1 MRSFLE
7 IWYFSW
13 KHDTF
18 PLNLRPL
25 VMYLR
30 CSFQFGALTN
40 TLWNLPDY
48 VEMISVVFETSRLSL
63 RAFMMHLWNFLIYL
77 NPSYMTETLLVLS
90 MTLPEIIETLPY
102 HMASPIVQLVKNLP
116 ANAGYTRDTSLIPG
130 SVRSPGEGN
139 GSPLQYSCL
148 ENSMDSGAWWATIHG
163 VTKSQTWLSALTH
176 TYTHTLPYGSA
187 ISLLGIYSLR
197 NKNWCSHKTCTQM
210 FIVAYIILFILFGYY

>member
-163 VTKSQTWLSALTH
+163 VTKSQRDDRVPCGVSIESHSPPPLLDRGPHILLTH
-176 TYTHTLPYGSA
+176 REVRWVHCFKRWRCLTL
-187 ISLLGIYSLR
+187 R
-197 NKNWCSHKTCTQM
+197 ENW
-210 FIVAYIILFILFGYY
+210 